1 MVNNNIIKIRIFV
14 VETCFTLYIIFVIF
28 YMEVIDLLFI
38 RDEMSFIFL
47 VQFKWHTISLKNK
60 FVLFFFLNYILE
72 CRLGINIPLSK
83 EKYIVMKRK
92 SFNVQLLSR
101 RVPDLEQNGRRV
113 PSYKTLIKLAI
124 RLLINYTFEINLIIS
139 VCNVV

>member
-1 MVNNNIIKIRIFV
+1 MVNNNIIKIRIFL

-28 YMEVIDLLFI
+28 YMEVIDLLLI
-38 RDEMSFIFL
+38 RDEMAFIFL

-60 FVLFFFLNYILE
+60 FVLFFLNYILE

-113 PSYKTLIKLAI
+113 LSYKRLIKLAI